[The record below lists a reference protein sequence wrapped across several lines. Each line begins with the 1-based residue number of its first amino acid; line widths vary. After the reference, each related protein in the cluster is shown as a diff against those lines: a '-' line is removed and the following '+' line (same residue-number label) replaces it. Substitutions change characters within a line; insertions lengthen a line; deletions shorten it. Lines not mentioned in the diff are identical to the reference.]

1 MPALI
6 TPLLALAISAQSP
19 ALQSVTLDRRVVAPK
34 LPSWTAVESPATR
47 GDAVVFGKT
56 LRPKWGTTW
65 AEVSA
70 DATVSDSGAV
80 VWPTQIVVLDRT
92 DTLSQRG
99 LWRQWRADFFTE
111 DLRTIE
117 QETALF
123 VNLVRIVT
131 KGQVKIAPTWTLEED
146 VFFGDEEGMMGRAM
160 LDAYLQPLLPNGHR
174 SVLVVHPAVGQR
186 EVLGAVGGTP
196 YASLS
201 YYKHADAAR
210 PGQMAR
216 AMFNAWAA
224 TLPYHL
230 RDAGWQVPD
239 SVAWPLPEP
248 MSLGA
253 PIPLSSVNA
262 MVPKGAYSVLT
273 GNRSNGFGDRLPQT
287 IAGPQPWDSVK
298 DDPWSRLLRVEPAP
312 TGGFQWATA
321 PIGLAD
327 WMAKTSGGK
336 AVSTVEIAGETVV
349 VFDQP
354 LPDVPL
360 TPGMSLLSDEV
371 RNATK
376 LSFAPGQAEGLP
388 VSGFFE
394 LKTVG
399 DNDRGSV
406 AEIRESSLRRK
417 GWVRMLGPADPAKT
431 PVLEFWLK
439 PRAGVR
445 PIDVWFKTTEGEG
458 YSVRLFGPTS
468 SEMDRG
474 SAVEFLQVQPDPVWQ
489 RVVIEFGKLSP
500 KPVDSVFLRVPHD
513 AEFELAMRTSPP
525 AWLVDDFEYRD
536 APSATVT
543 PKTSSRPIPPAL
555 DSTLAEDRSR
565 AIAAAPASS
574 AQAIAKLLADPDDLV
589 RLNALIFFKRNN
601 LQAPVDALIPLV
613 TSFNS
618 RVAGMTAEQLAKSG
632 KSEAFEAIRRATQ
645 FGLSDFTKGAA
656 AAAIPKLDERKVLG
670 ELTVMLHMKSA
681 SARAAAVA
689 ALGRQEFR
697 EADLV
702 MLSFLYDT
710 DARVRYQ
717 VVHDLRLEQEAV
729 LNRLQEVARLDLS
742 ESVRALAN
750 ARLLSSK
757 IGARVAPVVA
767 QETSA
772 WVRAESLRLAEPGP
786 ARKALA
792 LSLASDAD
800 PAVAV
805 AALGALKADPNGL
818 SDLKVSSRDPR
829 VLLAWLQLAEVAK
842 LAIPAEVLAAA
853 ESSRMPALGSLAK
866 KMKGGS

>member
-6 TPLLALAISAQSP
+6 TPLLALAISAQAP

-34 LPSWTAVESPATR
+34 LPSWTAVESPAMR
-47 GDAVVFGKT
+47 GEAVVVGKT
-56 LRPKWGTTW
+56 LRSSIGTTW
-65 AEVSA
+65 AEVAA
-70 DATVSDSGAV
+70 DATVSDNGAV
-80 VWPTQIVVLDRT
+80 VWPTQIVVLDRS
-92 DTLSQRG
+92 DTLGLRG
-99 LWRQWRADFFTE
+99 LWRQWRSDFSTE
-111 DLRTIE
+111 DLRSIE
-117 QETALF
+117 QETAIF

-146 VFFGDEEGMMGRAM
+146 VLFGDEESMMSRSM
-160 LDAYLQPLLPNGHR
+160 LDGYLRPLLPNGHR

-201 YYKHADAAR
+201 YYRHADAAR

-239 SVAWPLPEP
+239 SVAWPLPQP

-253 PIPLSSVNA
+253 PIPLAPVNA
-262 MVPKGAYSVLT
+262 IVPKGAFSVLT
-273 GNRSNGFGDRLPQT
+273 GNRSQGFGDRLPQT
-287 IAGPQPWDSVK
+287 IAGPQAWDAVK
-298 DDPWSRLLRVEPAP
+298 DDPWSRLLRTEPAP
-312 TGGFQWATA
+312 TGGFEWAKA

-327 WMAKTSGGK
+327 WMSKISSGK
-336 AVSTVEIAGETVV
+336 AVSTLEIDGETVV
-349 VFDQP
+349 IFDQP
-354 LPDVPL
+354 MPEVALKPSTNLLPD
-360 TPGMSLLSDEV
+360 DV
-371 RNATK
+371 RNSTK
-376 LSFAPGQAEGLP
+376 LTFTPGQAEGLP
-388 VSGFFE
+388 VSGSLE

-406 AEIRESSLRRK
+406 AEIRELSMRRK

-439 PRAGVR
+439 PRAGVQ
-445 PIDVWFKTTEGEG
+445 PIDVWFRTTDGEG
-458 YSVRLFGPTS
+458 YSVRLFGPTL

-474 SAVEFLQVQPDPVWQ
+474 TAVEYLQLQPEPVWQ
-489 RVVIEFGKLSP
+489 RVVIEFGKLSS
-500 KPVDSVFLRVPHD
+500 KPIDSVFLRVPKD
-513 AEFELAMRTSPP
+513 GELELAGRTASP
-525 AWLVDDFEYRD
+525 AWLVDDFEYRES
-536 APSATVT
+536 ASATVT
-543 PKTSSRPIPPAL
+543 SKTSSRPIPAAL
-555 DSTLAEDRSR
+555 DSTLPEDRAR
-565 AIAAAPASS
+565 AVASS
-574 AQAIAKLLADPDDLV
+574 PAASSGAVAKLLTDPDDIV
-589 RLNALIFFKRNN
+589 KLNALLFFKRNN
-601 LQAPVDALIPLV
+601 LQAPMEALIPLV

-618 RVAGMTAEQLAKSG
+618 RVAGMAAEQLAKTG
-632 KSEAFEAIRRATQ
+632 KAEAFEAIRRATQ

-656 AAAIPKLDERKVLG
+656 ASAIPKLDERKVLG
-670 ELTVMLHMKSA
+670 ELTVLLHMKSA

-710 DARVRYQ
+710 DPRVRYQ
-717 VVHDLRLEQEAV
+717 VVQDVRLEQEAV

-757 IGARVAPVVA
+757 IGARVAPVIA
-767 QETSA
+767 QETSP
-772 WVRAESLRLAEPGP
+772 WVRAESLRLAEAGP

-792 LSLASDAD
+792 TSLAADEDA
-800 PAVAV
+800 AVAV
-805 AALGALKADPNGL
+805 AALEALKSDPSGL
-818 SDLKVSSRDPR
+818 SALKVTSRDPR

-842 LAIPAEVLAAA
+842 IAVPTDALATAEASRYPSLA
-853 ESSRMPALGSLAK
+853 LLAK